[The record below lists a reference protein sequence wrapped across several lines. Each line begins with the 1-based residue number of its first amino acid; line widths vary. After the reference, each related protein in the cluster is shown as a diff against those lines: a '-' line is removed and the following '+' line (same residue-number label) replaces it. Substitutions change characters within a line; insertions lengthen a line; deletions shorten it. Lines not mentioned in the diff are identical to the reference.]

1 MKAYHITFFSK
12 NKNSLN
18 NAFLFLLNNFKKV
31 SLKRHFKK
39 KTKRH
44 IVTILKSPHVNKKA
58 QEQFES
64 HMFSQQLSSYSFN
77 KFKNLFF
84 FRNINENILSDLKLK
99 IKFSSNKTKE
109 KSLQVSMFHPNNFK
123 IRKHKNVLSQSIKL
137 DKKRINNLT
146 QFSNKQVQT
155 LNMLKV
161 FDIYGELI
169 MNNPKSLDSSVGRAK
184 D

>member
-18 NAFLFLLNNFKKV
+18 NAFLFLFNNFLKA

-64 HMFSQQLSSYSFN
+64 RMFSRQLSNYSFN
-77 KFKNLFF
+77 KFKNLLF

-109 KSLQVSMFHPNNFK
+109 KSLQASMFHPNNFK
-123 IRKHKNVLSQSIKL
+123 IRKHKNLLNQSMKL
-137 DKKRINNLT
+137 DIKRINNLI
-146 QFSNKQVQT
+146 QFSNKQIQT

-169 MNNPKSLDSSVGRAK
+169 VNNPQSLDSSVGRAK